1 MTKPGGTKYCE
12 WPHHVRCAR
21 RHEIVTVTLLKAV
34 APTDTSRVT
43 DRSAD
48 SASAGDAIVGYRAFV
63 AVVVAAYFT
72 FIALTPRQ
80 PWMPVVAWVQL
91 LPLSALYLALGIWGF
106 DYARRRSHLLV
117 SVAYLLIE
125 FAIGMRINDLAI
137 GGGLP
142 LILLP
147 LAAQAV
153 LLLPRVLAGA
163 MCLLVIAGVSGNL
176 SWFPAWPDWLRNIAQ
191 ATTAVVFVV
200 VYVGVAQRE
209 HDARQRAEALSAEV
223 AQLATANERNRMAR
237 EIHDTLG
244 HYLTVIH
251 VQLEAARA
259 VLGTDANRSML
270 AVSRAQTLA
279 KDGLAAVRQSVKALR
294 EDASVDG
301 VAEQIAS
308 LVDSVR
314 DEGFSAAF
322 RTSGRPR
329 PVSAPVA
336 LALHRT
342 TLEALTNV
350 RKHADAANVEIELA
364 FRDDGRVHL
373 RVHDDGRG
381 AADETAGTGFGLKGI
396 RERAEQLQ
404 GSANYRTAPSEG
416 FTLYVELPA

>member
-1 MTKPGGTKYCE
+1 
-12 WPHHVRCAR
+12 
-21 RHEIVTVTLLKAV
+21 VTLLKAV

-72 FIALTPRQ
+72 IIALTPRQ
-80 PWMPVVAWVQL
+80 SWMPVVSWVQL

-125 FAIGMRINDLAI
+125 FAIGMRINDLAW

-153 LLLPRVLAGA
+153 LLLPRVLAAA

-176 SWFPAWPDWLRNIAQ
+176 SWFPEWPDWLRNIAQ

-209 HDARQRAEALSAEV
+209 REARQRAEALSAEV

-322 RTSGRPR
+322 RTSGRP
-329 PVSAPVA
+329 PLVSAPVA

>member
-1 MTKPGGTKYCE
+1 MCQTSRNGHDDLVE
-12 WPHHVRCAR
+12 D
-21 RHEIVTVTLLKAV
+21 V
-34 APTDTSRVT
+34 APADTSRVT
-43 DRSAD
+43 DRSAGP
-48 SASAGDAIVGYRAFV
+48 ASEGDDAIVGYRAFV

-80 PWMPVVAWVQL
+80 PWMPVVSWVQL
-91 LPLSALYLALGIWGF
+91 LPLSALYLVLGIWGF
-106 DYARRRSHLLV
+106 DYARRRSHLFV
-117 SVAYLLIE
+117 SIAYLLVE
-125 FAIGMRINDLAI
+125 FAIGLRINDITI

-176 SWFPAWPDWLRNIAQ
+176 SWFPEWPDWLRNIAQ

-209 HDARQRAEALSAEV
+209 REARKRAEALAAEV
-223 AQLATANERNRMAR
+223 AQLATAKERNRMAR

-259 VLGTDANRSML
+259 VLGTDANRGML

-279 KDGLAAVRQSVKALR
+279 QDGLAAVRQSVKALR
-294 EDASVDG
+294 EDARVDG

-314 DEGFSAAF
+314 DEGFNATF
-322 RTSGRPR
+322 RTSGTPR
-329 PVSAPVA
+329 PVSAAVA

-350 RKHADAANVEIELA
+350 RKHAEAANVEIELA
-364 FRDDGRVHL
+364 FLESGQLHFRVRDDGKGAT
-373 RVHDDGRG
+373 DGTMG
-381 AADETAGTGFGLKGI
+381 AGFGLTGI
-396 RERAEQLQ
+396 RERAEQLN
-404 GSANYRTAPSEG
+404 GTASYRTAPREG
-416 FTLYVELPA
+416 FTLCLELPG

>member
-1 MTKPGGTKYCE
+1 M
-12 WPHHVRCAR
+12 
-21 RHEIVTVTLLKAV
+21 
-34 APTDTSRVT
+34 T
-43 DRSAD
+43 DRSAG
-48 SASAGDAIVGYRAFV
+48 SATASDAIIGYRTFV

-72 FIALTPRQ
+72 IIALTPRQ
-80 PWMPVVAWVQL
+80 SWMPVVSWVRL
-91 LPLSALYLALGIWGF
+91 LPLSVLYLALGIWGF
-106 DYARRRSHLLV
+106 DYARRRNHRLV

-125 FAIGMRINDLAI
+125 FAIGLRINDLAW

-153 LLLPRVLAGA
+153 LLLPRVPALL

-176 SWFPAWPDWLRNIAQ
+176 SWFPAWPDWLRNIAL
-191 ATTAVVFVV
+191 ATAAVAFVV

-209 HDARQRAEALSAEV
+209 REARQRAETLSAEV
-223 AQLATANERNRMAR
+223 AQLAAANERNRMAR

-259 VLGTDANRSML
+259 VLGTDPNRGML

-294 EDASVDG
+294 EDADVDG

-308 LVDSVR
+308 LVDAAR
-314 DEGFSAAF
+314 DEGFTVSF
-322 RTSGRPR
+322 RTTGSPR

-342 TLEALTNV
+342 SLEALTNV
-350 RKHADAANVEIELA
+350 RKHAEATAVDIELA
-364 FRDDGRVHL
+364 FQDRGQVRL
-373 RVHDDGRG
+373 WIHDDGKG
-381 AADETAGTGFGLKGI
+381 ATMGAMGTGFGLTGI
-396 RERAEQLQ
+396 RERAEQLR
-404 GSANYRTAPSEG
+404 GSASYRTAPEEG
-416 FTLYVELPA
+416 FTLSVELPA

>member
-1 MTKPGGTKYCE
+1 MCRKSRNGHRALLT
-12 WPHHVRCAR
+12 AR
-21 RHEIVTVTLLKAV
+21 AQRIL
-34 APTDTSRVT
+34 SRVT
-43 DRSAD
+43 SRSAP
-48 SASAGDAIVGYRAFV
+48 SAPGRDPIVGYRPFV
-63 AVVVAAYFT
+63 AVVVAGYFT
-72 FIALTPRQ
+72 LIALTPRT
-80 PWMPVVAWVQL
+80 PMMPEFSWAQL
-91 LPLSALYLALGIWGF
+91 LPLSLLYLALGIWGF
-106 DYARRRSHLLV
+106 DYARRRSNLIV
-117 SVAYLLIE
+117 AMAYLLLE
-125 FAIGMRINDLAI
+125 FGVGMRINALAW

-142 LILLP
+142 FILLP

-153 LLLPRVLAGA
+153 ILLPRLPAAA

-176 SWFPAWPDWLRNIAQ
+176 AWVPEWPHWLRNIAQ

-209 HDARQRAEALSAEV
+209 RDARQRAESLSAEL
-223 AQLATANERNRMAR
+223 AQLAAANERNRMAR

-251 VQLEAARA
+251 VQLEVARA
-259 VLGTDANRSML
+259 VIGADADRGLL
-270 AVSRAQTLA
+270 AITRAQALA

-294 EDASVDG
+294 EDAHVDG

-314 DEGFSAAF
+314 DEGFSATF
-322 RTSGRPR
+322 RASGTPR
-329 PVSAPVA
+329 AVSAAVA

-373 RVHDDGRG
+373 RVHDDGKG
-381 AADETAGTGFGLKGI
+381 SADATVGTGFGLRGI

-404 GSANYRTAPSEG
+404 GRASYSTAPSQG
-416 FTLYVELPA
+416 FTLQVELPA